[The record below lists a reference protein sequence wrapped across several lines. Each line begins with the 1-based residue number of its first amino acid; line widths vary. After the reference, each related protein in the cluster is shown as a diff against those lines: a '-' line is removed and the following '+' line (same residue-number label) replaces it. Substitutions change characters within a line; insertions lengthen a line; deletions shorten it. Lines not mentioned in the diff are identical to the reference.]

1 MVKKKQNYEHYT
13 SFLLNPTHRTA
24 KEIVAIVNMLIYLV
38 VEHQMGR
45 LIRSLPFGVFLH
57 TNKSSIYIHRQ
68 NALCVSVTSNKQVEC
83 IFFLTET
90 FANLMS

>member
-1 MVKKKQNYEHYT
+1 
-13 SFLLNPTHRTA
+13 
-24 KEIVAIVNMLIYLV
+24 MLIYLV